1 MVALFILVP
10 FIFLL
15 ILNLPFKFLN
25 AQIAFWL
32 SAALFLIQMFLALIH
47 SWLPWS
53 DYALPLGQFLKFKLS
68 LDPLALIMLFTIG
81 IVVLVSLLVAK
92 STLTTQKRYFNFI
105 NLLLVSLIGMNATVL
120 VEDIFSLYVFV
131 EITAVAVFVLMA
143 IEKNRFAIEGT
154 FKYLVLSMIASIF
167 ILTSLAFFILAAG
180 EISFAGIHN
189 AFLANSNIILL
200 NFAVGLFLCG
210 LFIKCG
216 VVPFHGWVP
225 DAYSEAQSAVSVL
238 LAGIVTKITGIYVL
252 MRLFSSVF
260 ILKGHFANVIMFIGI
275 ISIVFAALA
284 AFRQD
289 NIKRMLSYSSISQVG
304 YIILAIGCG
313 TPLAILGAIL
323 HFFNHAI
330 SKSLLFVNAAALEK
344 KFGSTDISIITG
356 LGNQL
361 PVTSVTSLV
370 GLLSTAGIPP
380 LSGFWS
386 KLIIIIAL
394 FNAQKFVYGWIALLT
409 SVLTLAYFLYM
420 ERNVFFIKTEEPGE
434 NRGGIPF
441 SLKFCEV
448 FLAAIIIGVG
458 LGLPFILNSKI
469 LQLKSFL
476 P

>member
-1 MVALFILVP
+1 MIALFILVP
-10 FIFLL
+10 FILLL

-25 AQIAFWL
+25 ARIAFWL
-32 SAALFLIQMFLALIH
+32 SAALFLIQPLLVLIH
-47 SWLPWS
+47 SWFAWS
-53 DYALPLGQFLKFKLS
+53 KYPAVLGQFLIFKLW
-68 LDPLALIMLFTIG
+68 LDPMALIMLFTIG
-81 IVVLVSLLVAK
+81 IVVFVSLLVAK
-92 STLTTQKRYFNFI
+92 STITTERRSFNFI
-105 NLLLVSLIGMNATVL
+105 NLLLISLIGMNATVL
-120 VEDIFSLYVFV
+120 VADIFSLYVFV

-154 FKYLVLSMIASIF
+154 FKYLVLSMFASVF
-167 ILTSLAFFILAAG
+167 ILTSIAFFILACG

-189 AFLANSNIILL
+189 AFLANSNITLL

-238 LAGIVTKITGIYVL
+238 LAGIVTKITGVYVL

-260 ILKGHFANVIMFIGI
+260 VLKESFHNVIMLIGA

-304 YIILAIGCG
+304 YIVLAIGCA

-330 SKSLLFVNAAALEK
+330 FKSLLFVNAAALEK
-344 KFGSTDISIITG
+344 KFGSTDMSIITG

-361 PVTSVTSLV
+361 PVTSATSLV

-380 LSGFWS
+380 FSGFWS

-394 FNAQKFVYGWIALLT
+394 FNAQQFTYAWIALLA
-409 SVLTLAYFLYM
+409 SVLTLAYFLFM
-420 ERNVFFIKTEEPGE
+420 ERNVFFIKTEAAPEGNDGVPF
-434 NRGGIPF
+434 GI
-441 SLKFCEV
+441 KFCEIL
-448 FLAAIIIGVG
+448 LAAITIGVG
-458 LGLPFILNSKI
+458 LGFPFILNSQI
-469 LQLKSFL
+469 LQLKGL
-476 P
+476 LY

>member
-10 FIFLL
+10 FILL
-15 ILNLPFKFLN
+15 VILNLPFKFLN

-32 SAALFLIQMFLALIH
+32 TAILLLIQVLLASIH
-47 SWLPWS
+47 FWLPWS
-53 DYALPLGQFLKFKLS
+53 NYSVPLGQFFIFKLA
-68 LDPLALIMLFTIG
+68 LDSLALIMLFSIG
-81 IVVLVSLLVAK
+81 LVVFVSLLVAK
-92 STLTTQKRYFNFI
+92 STITTERRNFNFI
-105 NLLLVSLIGMNATVL
+105 NLLLVSLIGMNASVL
-120 VEDIFSLYVFV
+120 VADIFSLYVFV

-154 FKYLVLSMIASIF
+154 FKYLVLSTIASVF
-167 ILTSLAFFILAAG
+167 ILTSIAFFILAAG
-180 EISFAGIHN
+180 EISFEGVHN

-216 VVPFHGWVP
+216 AVPFHGWVP
-225 DAYSEAQSAVSVL
+225 DTYSEAQSAVSVL
-238 LAGIVTKITGIYVL
+238 LAGIVTKITGVYVL

-260 ILKGHFANVIMFIGI
+260 VLKGSFQNVIMVIGI

-304 YIILAIGCG
+304 YIVLAIGCA

-330 SKSLLFVNAAALEK
+330 FKSLLFVNAASLEK
-344 KFGSTDISIITG
+344 KFGSTDMSIITG
-356 LGNQL
+356 IGNQL

-394 FNAQKFVYGWIALLT
+394 FNAQRFTYGWIALLA
-409 SVLTLAYFLYM
+409 SVLTLAYFLFM
-420 ERNVFFIKTEEPGE
+420 ERNVFFIKTAVAPEDK
-434 NRGGIPF
+434 GGIPF
-441 SLKFCEV
+441 GLKFSEV
-448 FLAAIIIGVG
+448 LLAAITIGVG
-458 LGLPFILNSKI
+458 LGFPFIFNSQI
-469 LQLKSFL
+469 LQLKGFL
-476 P
+476 H

>member
-1 MVALFILVP
+1 MVSLFILVP
-10 FIFLL
+10 FILLL

-25 AQIAFWL
+25 AQFAFWL
-32 SAALFLIQMFLALIH
+32 SAVLFLIQVILALIH

-53 DYALPLGQFLKFKLS
+53 NYPLSLGQFFKFKLA

-81 IVVLVSLLVAK
+81 IVVFVSLLVAK
-92 STLTTQKRYFNFI
+92 STMTTQKRYFNFI
-105 NLLLVSLIGMNATVL
+105 NLLLISFIGMNATVL
-120 VEDIFSLYVFV
+120 VADIFSLYVFV
-131 EITAVAVFVLMA
+131 EVTAVAVFVLMA

-167 ILTSLAFFILAAG
+167 ILTSIAFFVLATG
-180 EISFAGIHN
+180 EISFAGIHS
-189 AFLANSNIILL
+189 AFLANSNIVLL
-200 NFAVGLFLCG
+200 NFAAGLFLCG

-238 LAGIVTKITGIYVL
+238 MAGIVTKITGIYVL

-260 ILKGHFANVIMFIGI
+260 VLRGHFENVIMLIGI

-284 AFRQD
+284 AFKQD
-289 NIKRMLSYSSISQVG
+289 NIKRMLAYSSISQVG
-304 YIILAIGCG
+304 YIILAIGCQ
-313 TPLAILGAIL
+313 TPLAILGAVL

-330 SKSLLFVNAAALEK
+330 SKSLLFTNAASLEK
-344 KFGSTDISIITG
+344 KFGSTDMSIITG

-361 PVTSVTSLV
+361 PVTRTTSLV
-370 GLLSTAGIPP
+370 GLLSIAGIPP

-394 FNAQKFVYGWIALLT
+394 FNAQRFVYGGIALLA
-409 SVLTLAYFLYM
+409 SVLTLAYFLAM
-420 ERNVFFIKTEEPGE
+420 ERNVFFIKTEAPGIDK
-434 NRGGIPF
+434 GGVPF

-448 FLAAIIIGVG
+448 LLAAIIIGVG
-458 LGLPFILNSKI
+458 LGLPFILNSQV
-469 LQLKSFL
+469 LPLKL
-476 P
+476 N

>member
-1 MVALFILVP
+1 MVVLFILVP
-10 FIFLL
+10 FILLL

-25 AQIAFWL
+25 ARIAFWL
-32 SAALFLIQMFLALIH
+32 SAALLLTQALLILIN
-47 SWLPWS
+47 SLFAWS
-53 DYALPLGQFLKFKLS
+53 NYPAVLGQFLIFKLW
-68 LDPLALIMLFTIG
+68 LDPLAFIMLFTIA
-81 IVVLVSLLVAK
+81 IVVFVSLLVAR
-92 STLTTQKRYFNFI
+92 STITTERRSFNFI
-105 NLLLVSLIGMNATVL
+105 NLLLVALTGMNATVL
-120 VEDIFSLYVFV
+120 VADIFSLYVFV
-131 EITAVAVFVLMA
+131 EVTAVAVFVLMA

-154 FKYLVLSMIASIF
+154 FKYLVLSMFASVF
-167 ILTSLAFFILAAG
+167 ILTSIAFFILACG
-180 EISFAGIHN
+180 EVSFAGIHN

-200 NFAVGLFLCG
+200 NFAIGLFLCG

-238 LAGIVTKITGIYVL
+238 LAGIVTKVTGIYVL

-260 ILKGHFANVIMFIGI
+260 VLKGSFHNLIMLIGV

-304 YIILAIGCG
+304 YIVLAIGCG

-330 SKSLLFVNAAALEK
+330 FKSLLFVNAAALEK
-344 KFGSTDISIITG
+344 KFGSTDVSIITG

-361 PVTSVTSLV
+361 PVTSATSLV

-394 FNAQKFVYGWIALLT
+394 FNAQQFTYAWIALLA
-409 SVLTLAYFLYM
+409 SVLTLAYFLFM
-420 ERNVFFIKTEEPGE
+420 ERNVFFIKTEAAPEGNDGVPF
-434 NRGGIPF
+434 GI
-441 SLKFCEV
+441 KFCEIL
-448 FLAAIIIGVG
+448 LAAITIGVG
-458 LGLPFILNSKI
+458 LGFPFILNSQI
-469 LQLKSFL
+469 LQLRGL
-476 P
+476 LY

>member
-1 MVALFILVP
+1 MVSLFILVP
-10 FIFLL
+10 FILLL

-32 SAALFLIQMFLALIH
+32 SAALFLIQVLLALIH

-53 DYALPLGQFLKFKLS
+53 NYFLALGQFFKFKLS

-81 IVVLVSLLVAK
+81 IVAFVSLLVAK
-92 STLTTQKRYFNFI
+92 STITTQRRVFNFI
-105 NLLLVSLIGMNATVL
+105 NLLLISLIGMNATVL
-120 VEDIFSLYVFV
+120 VTDIFSLYVFV

-154 FKYLVLSMIASIF
+154 FKYLVLSMIASVF
-167 ILTSLAFFILAAG
+167 ILTSLAFFILAVG
-180 EISFAGIHN
+180 EISFVGIHN

-238 LAGIVTKITGIYVL
+238 LAGIITKISGIYVL

-260 ILKGHFANVIMFIGI
+260 VLKGSFQNVTMLIGI
-275 ISIVFAALA
+275 ISIVFTALA
-284 AFRQD
+284 AFKQD

-304 YIILAIGCG
+304 YIILAVGCG
-313 TPLAILGAIL
+313 TPLAILGGIL

-330 SKSLLFVNAAALEK
+330 SKSLLFVNAASLEK

-361 PVTSVTSLV
+361 PVTNATSLV

-386 KLIIIIAL
+386 KLIIIVAL
-394 FNAQKFVYGWIALLT
+394 FNAQRFAYGWIALLA
-409 SVLTLAYFLYM
+409 SVLTLAYFLFM
-420 ERNVFFIKTEEPGE
+420 ERNVFFIKTEAAGQDK
-434 NRGGIPF
+434 GGIPF

-448 FLAAIIIGVG
+448 LLAAITIGVG
-458 LGLPFILNSKI
+458 LGFPFILNSQI
-469 LQLKSFL
+469 LQLKGFL
-476 P
+476 H

>member
-1 MVALFILVP
+1 MAALFILVP
-10 FIFLL
+10 FILLL
-15 ILNLPFKFLN
+15 ILNLPFKFLK
-25 AQIAFWL
+25 APVAFWL
-32 SAALFLIQMFLALIH
+32 SAALFLTQPLLVLIH
-47 SWLPWS
+47 PWFAWS
-53 DYALPLGQFLKFKLS
+53 NYPAALSRFLIFKLW

-81 IVVLVSLLVAK
+81 IVVFVSLLVAK
-92 STLTTQKRYFNFI
+92 STITTERRSFNFI
-105 NLLLVSLIGMNATVL
+105 NLLLVSFIGMNATVL
-120 VEDIFSLYVFV
+120 AADIFSLYVFV

-154 FKYLVLSMIASIF
+154 FKYLVLSMFASIF
-167 ILTSLAFFILAAG
+167 ILTSIAFFILAAG

-189 AFLANSNIILL
+189 AFLVNSNIILL
-200 NFAVGLFLCG
+200 NFAVALFLCG

-238 LAGIVTKITGIYVL
+238 LAGIATKITGVYVL

-260 ILKGHFANVIMFIGI
+260 VLKDSFHNLIMLIGI

-284 AFRQD
+284 AFRQN

-304 YIILAIGCG
+304 YIVLAIGCA
-313 TPLAILGAIL
+313 TPLAILGAVL

-330 SKSLLFVNAAALEK
+330 FKSLLFVNAASLEK
-344 KFGSTDISIITG
+344 KFGSTDMSIITG

-361 PVTSVTSLV
+361 PVTSGTWLV

-394 FNAQKFVYGWIALLT
+394 FNAQRFTYGWIALLA
-409 SVLTLAYFLYM
+409 SVLTLAYFLFM
-420 ERNVFFIKTEEPGE
+420 ERNVFFIKTEAAPGDK
-434 NRGGIPF
+434 GGVPF
-441 SLKFCEV
+441 SLKFCEIL
-448 FLAAIIIGVG
+448 LAAITIGVG
-458 LGLPFILNSKI
+458 LGFPFILNSQI
-469 LQLKSFL
+469 FQLKGFL
-476 P
+476 H